1 MFIDPGPGLIASLEV
16 GVPAAVAAVVPGDV
30 HPMVSPQSE
39 HDSELEYWE
48 QQRKQE
54 AANTQLEIL
63 PENHGQSDLV
73 TGL

>member
-1 MFIDPGPGLIASLEV
+1 MFVDPCSGLIASLEV

-39 HDSELEYWE
+39 HDSELEYW
-48 QQRKQE
+48 QQQGKQQ
-54 AANTQLEIL
+54 AAKTELEIL
-63 PENHGQSDLV
+63 SEYHGQSDLL